1 VTTWCI
7 TETFGSIPKI
17 DSGNVAEPVLG
28 TEGEVV
34 FAAAFFATAFFAAGF
49 AAVFFATF
57 FAAFFTGFA
66 DAIALLSLHR
76 VAHNHDAAIWARN
89 RALNQQQ
96 ATLEIGLDYFKI
108 QSGCLLMTHV
118 AGHAQTFE
126 YTTWK

>member
-34 FAAAFFATAFFAAGF
+34 FAAAFLAAGF
-49 AAVFFATF
+49 AAAFFATF

-76 VAHNHDAAIWARN
+76 VAHNHDAAVWTR
-89 RALNQQQ
+89 
-96 ATLEIGLDYFKI
+96 
-108 QSGCLLMTHV
+108 H
-118 AGHAQTFE
+118 
-126 YTTWK
+126 